1 MSEESI
7 DEYENDI
14 FEFDPL
20 KNHDGKPY
28 QHNAGAFRMVF
39 EGLALCEFGH
49 IMSEALLVYHKPN
62 TERKAAELEL
72 ASLHKERMPYGNVS
86 NAGRQSGDFK
96 SYTIFYGILHNRLYL
111 KYELHFAV

>member
-1 MSEESI
+1 
-7 DEYENDI
+7 
-14 FEFDPL
+14 
-20 KNHDGKPY
+20 
-28 QHNAGAFRMVF
+28 MVF

-86 NAGRQSGDFK
+86 NARRQYGDFK
-96 SYTIFYGILHNRLYL
+96 SYTNPIFCGILQYRLYL